1 VIYNHYLQH
10 TGTYVPCECALN
22 FSELGWEH
30 KDLHHLEISFSEAEV
45 KGVILSMPREKAP
58 RPNRFIGAFFSSCW
72 EVIKLDIM
80 RDVFHFYL
88 MNQQGLQFLN
98 QAYVVLIPKKADPHT
113 VFYFKPISLT
123 HSFVRIISKILIN
136 RLAPELND
144 LISENQ
150 AAFI

>member
-1 VIYNHYLQH
+1 
-10 TGTYVPCECALN
+10 
-22 FSELGWEH
+22 
-30 KDLHHLEISFSEAEV
+30 V

-123 HSFVRIISKILIN
+123 HSFVRIISKILVN